1 LYTLGNDERCRKM
14 GKHYSNQI
22 RFEVVK
28 HFLAS
33 GMSQSEYSS
42 EYGYARTTLRDW
54 VNAYNHISGDFIRID
69 NIGTEKSVI
78 EDTDIKMNLMRDE
91 EIMKRSGHFTRFDH
105 SVVMIETKGI
115 KITTSLEQALK
126 ILERIYD

>member
-1 LYTLGNDERCRKM
+1 M
-14 GKHYSNQI
+14 GKYYSNQE

-28 HFLAS
+28 HYLAS
-33 GMSQSEYSS
+33 GMSQSEYSN

-69 NIGTEKSVI
+69 NIGTEKSMI
-78 EDTDIKMNLMRDE
+78 EDSDIKMNLLRDE
-91 EIMKRSGHFTRFDH
+91 EIVKRSGHFTRFDH